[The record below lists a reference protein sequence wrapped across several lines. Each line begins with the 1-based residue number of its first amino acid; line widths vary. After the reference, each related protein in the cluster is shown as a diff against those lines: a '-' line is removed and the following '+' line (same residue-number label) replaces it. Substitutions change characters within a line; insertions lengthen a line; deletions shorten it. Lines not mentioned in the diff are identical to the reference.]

1 MIWHPFASTWGWK
14 ASNCGSNLPQASSED
29 AGPSPQARAAKCPA
43 EEPATAWAPSP
54 PPVTASAKEE
64 EEEEEG
70 DKIMAELQVCGEV
83 TDHGSQPFPP
93 GTLAVSLTDSWARAG
108 MGRALWDSGHVTC
121 ISGLGLRWRWICV
134 RHDHCIKQLRKC
146 MRKN

>member
-1 MIWHPFASTWGWK
+1 MSSVICPPSSTWWRK
-14 ASNCGSNLPQASSED
+14 ASDCGSRLPQASSGD

-43 EEPATAWAPSP
+43 EEPAAAWAPSP

-83 TDHGSQPFPP
+83 TDRGSRH
-93 GTLAVSLTDSWARAG
+93 S
-108 MGRALWDSGHVTC
+108 LWDLRRVTC
-121 ISGLGLRWRWICV
+121 ISGLGW
-134 RHDHCIKQLRKC
+134 H
-146 MRKN
+146 